1 MVCGRPPSR
10 HFPRGTFIWTN
21 QIRGIKMGKGLLLW
35 LIGIPIPIFLPAGLA
50 LRRAPLSSGR
60 CAVQPMAETETIVA
74 TRSCLLAHGSS
85 SKVGASG
92 KPGAVQTL
100 TRASNHCDIN

>member
-35 LIGIPIPIFLPAGLA
+35 LIGIPIPIILPAGLA

-60 CAVQPMAETETIVA
+60 WAVQPMAETETIVP
-74 TRSCLLAHGSS
+74 TRCVSN
-85 SKVGASG
+85 
-92 KPGAVQTL
+92 P